1 MQQFIIGLRHPE
13 SIQIPP
19 KHNAVSGQ
27 HACITITDNG
37 EWILE
42 DIGSTNGTYVVDAD
56 GQLRPVSKM
65 RITPSTTIQLGPPT
79 VNGYRFTAS
88 FVNKDLDPAWQ
99 FLQSNFMLYKQQE
112 EKLKS
117 RAKITGWIQK
127 LGGILAMLPVW
138 FLTGLIPN
146 QDPMNLTLI
155 RMGSMAVVP
164 AIVGFICDFA
174 LRDREKV
181 LRRRKGLVCPNP
193 ACQRPLSDHDIE
205 YGACPFCKSYRKY

>member
-27 HACITITDNG
+27 HARISILDNG
-37 EWILE
+37 DWILE
-42 DIGSTNGTYVVDAD
+42 DMGSTNGTYVVDAD
-56 GQLRPVSKM
+56 GQLRPVSQM

-99 FLQSNFMLYKQQE
+99 SLQSNYMLFKQQE
-112 EKLKS
+112 SKLKS
-117 RAKITGWIQK
+117 RTKTIGWIQK
-127 LGGILAMLPVW
+127 LGGILALFPVL
-138 FLTGLIPN
+138 FLTGLIK
-146 QDPMNLTLI
+146 DTDGSNLMLI

-181 LRRRKGLVCPNP
+181 INRRKGLVCPNP